1 MTNYWQVTTQFE
13 RENDRGRIQKVKEI
27 YLVDAMTG
35 TEAESKTYRQLRV
48 AHEGGIGHYLY
59 NQHAFQNERLEQE
72 KIRRINDE

>member
-35 TEAESKTYRQLRV
+35 TEAESKTYKMLEELGETGFKIV
-48 AHEGGIGHYLY
+48 ALTES
-59 NQHAFQNERLEQE
+59 
-72 KIRRINDE
+72 RIIKVY